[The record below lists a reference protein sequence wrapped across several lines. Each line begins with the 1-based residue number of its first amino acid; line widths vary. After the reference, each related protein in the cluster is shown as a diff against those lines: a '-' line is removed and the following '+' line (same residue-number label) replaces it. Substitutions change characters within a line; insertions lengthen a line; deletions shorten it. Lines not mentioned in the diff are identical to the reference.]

1 MNIRTLA
8 LCVTIGNGWLL
19 TAQVAAERAAV
30 DAAWKLIAGGQRP
43 QAMVLLRDLVKK
55 DPRNVDARL
64 LLGSLLMEDGDR
76 PDSIAQLS
84 EAVRLRPQSADA
96 QNALG
101 EAYAAFGDPKA
112 AQPCFE
118 RAVAIN
124 PAFAQARI
132 NLGSALLQAGAAQR
146 AEPHLTRAISLLGN
160 KPDAAYPLYLRAKIY
175 SEKGDAAKAASDLE
189 RAVAIRADFAEAWSD
204 LGEAKRKLLDDDG
217 ALQAFRR
224 SVELNANDAVAQTRL
239 GSSLLNRGEAHQAIG
254 PLQHAA
260 GLDPNNQTTLNAL
273 QMALRRDGQRE
284 EADAVKRRLAE
295 LLRDKDHADQTL
307 VSALELNNRGSVQEK
322 SGDTRGALELYRS
335 ALALLPDHVGIRINV
350 AVALLKLGHWKEG
363 IAEMREALRRD
374 PSNTDLQKG
383 LEDALAQAKAHGLS
397 VGK

>member
-1 MNIRTLA
+1 M
-8 LCVTIGNGWLL
+8 
-19 TAQVAAERAAV
+19 
-30 DAAWKLIAGGQRP
+30 
-43 QAMVLLRDLVKK
+43 
-55 DPRNVDARL
+55 
-64 LLGSLLMEDGDR
+64 
-76 PDSIAQLS
+76 
-84 EAVRLRPQSADA
+84 
-96 QNALG
+96 
-101 EAYAAFGDPKA
+101 
-112 AQPCFE
+112 
-118 RAVAIN
+118 
-124 PAFAQARI
+124 
-132 NLGSALLQAGAAQR
+132 
-146 AEPHLTRAISLLGN
+146 
-160 KPDAAYPLYLRAKIY
+160 
-175 SEKGDAAKAASDLE
+175 
-189 RAVAIRADFAEAWSD
+189 AIRADFAEAWSD

-224 SVELNANDAVAQTRL
+224 SVELNPNDAVAQTRL

-295 LLRDKDHADQTL
+295 LLRDKDHADQKL

-374 PSNTDLQKG
+374 PSNTDVQKA

-397 VGK
+397 AGEIGPPQRSRPMPDGAWPFRGTRTRYDLQSICIICHSGMGRRNRRRV